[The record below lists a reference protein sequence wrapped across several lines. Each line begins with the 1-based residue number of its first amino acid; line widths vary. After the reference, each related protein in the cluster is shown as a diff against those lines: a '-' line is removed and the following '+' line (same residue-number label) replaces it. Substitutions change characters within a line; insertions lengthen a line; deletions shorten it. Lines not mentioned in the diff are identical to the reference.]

1 MRCCCDILVRSTSL
15 LDAWER
21 ELSVGWVELA
31 MSCCCNIFSGSN
43 PILDA
48 MAEGACYSV
57 DRVFVVKDRVICGH
71 KIRSTYFQEGGKV
84 DGAGVFILVASD
96 GNDAK

>member
-1 MRCCCDILVRSTSL
+1 
-15 LDAWER
+15 
-21 ELSVGWVELA
+21 
-31 MSCCCNIFSGSN
+31 
-43 PILDA
+43 